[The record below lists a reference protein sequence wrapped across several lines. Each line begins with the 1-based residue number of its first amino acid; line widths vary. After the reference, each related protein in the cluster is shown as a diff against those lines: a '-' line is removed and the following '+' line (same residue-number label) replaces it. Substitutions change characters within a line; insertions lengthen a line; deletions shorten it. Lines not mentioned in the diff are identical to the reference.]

1 MLKIFTVGAAFALC
15 IVSAQAQVPDPQL
28 SAAECAVL
36 WQEVSVDGSLAEN
49 DADDIVVDFE
59 DADEDGDG
67 ELTQSEFVAACADGN
82 IRGTSTTGPG
92 AGTR

>member
-1 MLKIFTVGAAFALC
+1 MLKILTVGAAFALG
-15 IVSAQAQVPDPQL
+15 IVSAQAQAPDPQL

-59 DADEDGDG
+59 AADEDGDG
-67 ELTQSEFVAACADGN
+67 ELTLSEFVAACADGN
-82 IRGTSTTGPG
+82 VRGTSTTGPG

>member
-49 DADDIVVDFE
+49 DADDI
-59 DADEDGDG
+59 
-67 ELTQSEFVAACADGN
+67 
-82 IRGTSTTGPG
+82 R
-92 AGTR
+92 RRR